1 MRRRKNREIPTKY
14 ILFFLTF
21 ICLVTIV
28 ASFLFEGFAT
38 PVKST
43 VSYAMVP
50 VTKGMNKVG
59 TWFNDKADEI
69 KTFKNIKEENAEL
82 KNTIADLQNKN
93 ALSVEERNELEQLRE
108 LYKLSTQYSEYETVG
123 ARIINKDASNWY
135 STFTIDKGSKDGIEV
150 DMNVIGGGGLVGIV
164 YEVGENYSLVRSI
177 IDDESNVSAQ
187 FASTSDKC
195 IVKGSLQLINDGVL
209 KVFNINKDAQV
220 TNGDMIVTSNISSKF
235 LPGILIGYVKNI
247 EEDAN
252 NLTKSAYLTP
262 VVDFAHLDIVL
273 VIRQQKFTGA
283 GSE

>member
-21 ICLVTIV
+21 VCLVTIV

-59 TWFNDKADEI
+59 TWFKDKADEI
-69 KTFKNIKEENAEL
+69 QSFKSIKAENESL
-82 KNTIADLQNKN
+82 KNTIAELQNRN

-108 LYKLSTQYSEYETVG
+108 LYKLSTQYSDYETVG

-150 DMNVIGGGGLVGIV
+150 DMNVIGDGGLVGIV
-164 YEVGENYSLVRSI
+164 YEVGENYALVRSI

-195 IVKGSLQLINDGVL
+195 MVKGSLHLINDGVL
-209 KVFNINKDAQV
+209 KVFNINKEANV
-220 TNGDMIVTSNISSKF
+220 SNGDMIVTSNISSKF
-235 LPGILIGYVKNI
+235 LPGILIGYVKDI

-273 VIRQQKFTGA
+273 IIKQQKFTGA
-283 GSE
+283 

>member
-28 ASFLFEGFAT
+28 ASFLFEGFVT

-50 VTKGMNKVG
+50 VTKGMNNVG
-59 TWFNDKADEI
+59 IWFNNKADEL
-69 KTFKNIKEENAEL
+69 KTLKKTKAENEEL

-123 ARIINKDASNWY
+123 ARIISKDTSNWY

-150 DMNVIGGGGLVGIV
+150 DMNVIGDGGLVGIV
-164 YEVGENYSLVRSI
+164 YEVGENYSLIRSI

-209 KVFNINKDAQV
+209 KVFNINKDAVV
-220 TNGDMIVTSNISSKF
+220 TNGDMLVTSNISSKF
-235 LPGILIGYVKNI
+235 LPGILIGYVKDI

-252 NLTKSAYLTP
+252 NLTKSAYVTP

-273 VIRQQKFTGA
+273 VIKQQKFTGA
-283 GSE
+283 E